1 VLPNNILSGDITQYP
16 IVDSMSKFTFM
27 LYRLGIKWGFLFMC
41 IISLSDAVAQIK
53 DGCLK
58 PGLVATTNGTEL
70 PCQEIFSRQELL
82 ECKYIADL
90 NLLVTATARK
100 DRLTGQLISRVKI
113 TGVDLNTGKVK
124 YFKKTHWE
132 NFSITRQV
140 ILFNEGNNVKAISIE
155 DGKLIWKKKNNS
167 ASFPEKSNVF

>member
-1 VLPNNILSGDITQYP
+1 
-16 IVDSMSKFTFM
+16 MSKFTFM